1 MLRPPR
7 LPRNHHHHV
16 RPGSGDGSGGP
27 PGEGQQLASA
37 CRVVAAPAAVGGARA
52 GFQVERAG
60 VLRCSDSPL
69 PVPVPVPV
77 PMPMPTSPR
86 CCWLFAGSLQA
97 HAARAHQISCF
108 LANQAGGGAGDL
120 RVGGG

>member
-16 RPGSGDGSGGP
+16 RPGSGDGSGGL
-27 PGEGQQLASA
+27 PGDGQQLASV

-69 PVPVPVPV
+69 PVP
-77 PMPMPTSPR
+77 MPMPTSPR
-86 CCWLFAGSLQA
+86 CCWLFARSQQA
-97 HAARAHQISCF
+97 HTARSHQISCF
-108 LANQAGGGAGDL
+108 LANRAGGGAGDL

>member
-60 VLRCSDSPL
+60 VLRCSGSPL
-69 PVPVPVPV
+69 PV

-86 CCWLFAGSLQA
+86 CCWLFARSQQA
-97 HAARAHQISCF
+97 HTARSHQISCF
-108 LANQAGGGAGDL
+108 LANRAGGGAGDL